1 MVMIDVV
8 QEVVREA
15 GTLFSNRKA
24 ANQVREKGACD
35 YVTAVDEAVQKFIQQ
50 KLGELYPN
58 IQFMG
63 EEQDNSAIDMEG
75 LVWVLDPVDG
85 TTNLVHDYRNSAISL
100 ALLNNGEVVLGI
112 IYNPFSNEMYYA
124 QKGEGSF
131 LNGKAIHVSPA
142 KTMGESLISI
152 GTSPYFKEEA
162 EENFKLF
169 TDIFKDCQDIRRC
182 GAASLDLAYVAC
194 GRIDGYVENRLK
206 IWDYAAGTPA
216 IAKILT
222 EEYLEN
228 ENEPFS

>member
-1 MVMIDVV
+1 
-8 QEVVREA
+8 
-15 GTLFSNRKA
+15 
-24 ANQVREKGACD
+24 
-35 YVTAVDEAVQKFIQQ
+35 
-50 KLGELYPN
+50 
-58 IQFMG
+58 
-63 EEQDNSAIDMEG
+63 
-75 LVWVLDPVDG
+75 
-85 TTNLVHDYRNSAISL
+85 
-100 ALLNNGEVVLGI
+100 
-112 IYNPFSNEMYYA
+112 MYYA

-152 GTSPYFKEEA
+152 GTSLYFKEEA

-169 TDIFKDCQDIRRC
+169 TDIFKGCQDIRRC

-194 GRIDGYVENRLK
+194 GRIDGYVENLLK